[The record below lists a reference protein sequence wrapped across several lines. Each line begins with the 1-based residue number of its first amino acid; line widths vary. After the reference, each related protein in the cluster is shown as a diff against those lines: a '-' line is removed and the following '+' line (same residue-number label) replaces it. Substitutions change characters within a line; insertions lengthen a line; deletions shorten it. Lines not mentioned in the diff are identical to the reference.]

1 MKKTSIGLEE
11 DVLDR
16 IDSVVE
22 KNVVFT
28 DRSHFI
34 RVAIDKELK
43 LYEGAQ

>member
-11 DVLDR
+11 NVLDR

-22 KNVVFT
+22 KNIIFT

-34 RVAIDKELK
+34 RVAIDKELR
-43 LYEGAQ
+43 LHEGAQ

>member
-11 DVLDR
+11 NVLDR